1 MQLLLGALEAEAAVQ
16 LANLTAAEA
25 AAADRC
31 RLVQGAIAKDPSALI
46 ILFYR
51 GCRRPGSN
59 WLRCLLVGLGALLM
73 GVVLQAVS
81 PQCLQGVQAFI
92 AGLGRK

>member
-1 MQLLLGALEAEAAVQ
+1 VQLLLGALEAEAAVQ

-31 RLVQGAIAKDPSALI
+31 RLVQSAIAKDPSALI

-51 GCRRPGSN
+51 GVRRPGSS

-73 GVVLQAVS
+73 GGVLQAVS
-81 PQCLQGVQAFI
+81 PQCLQGVQVFI